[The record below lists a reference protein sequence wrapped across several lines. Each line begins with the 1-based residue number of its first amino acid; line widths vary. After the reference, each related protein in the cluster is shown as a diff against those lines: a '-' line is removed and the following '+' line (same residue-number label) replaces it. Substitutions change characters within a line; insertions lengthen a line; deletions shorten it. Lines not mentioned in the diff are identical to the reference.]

1 MSNSELLEFC
11 VEKLHAEDYR
21 DYILFNLSIA
31 LEAAKH
37 DDSILEVDKMVNIKD
52 ITGISPSY
60 ELYNYIDSHY
70 EDISLLELG
79 GDDKC
84 DLMNLIVDYTK
95 GV

>member
-1 MSNSELLEFC
+1 MSNNELLEYC
-11 VEKLHAEDYR
+11 VEKLRAEDYR
-21 DYILFNLSIA
+21 DYILFNLSLA
-31 LEAAKH
+31 LEVAKH

-52 ITGISPSY
+52 ITGVFPSY

-79 GDDKC
+79 EDDKS
-84 DLMNLIVDYTK
+84 DLINLIVDYTK